1 MDEDDGKI
9 VARDCKDCQRSVES
23 YGARLCQRGVQAIP
37 CVTARDYRGSCGLE
51 AKHFIP
57 IEAEK

>member
-1 MDEDDGKI
+1 MGEDARK
-9 VARDCKDCQRSVES
+9 VAAIDCKDCRRSVES

-51 AKHFIP
+51 AKFFLP
-57 IEAEK
+57 IETKK